1 MKHCVLCRN
10 QILKLDSRSQVNL
23 NAVCVKSLQSCQ
35 TLCDP
40 MDCNP
45 PGSSVHGDSPGKSTG
60 VGCHALLQGIF
71 LNQGSNLCLLSLL
84 PWQAGSLPLA
94 FIMVFAWFW
103 QLPSQGLQ
111 WCGRNIGL
119 VWKIWGQVPAAACPG
134 DFLAMPPRP
143 EPDSE

>member
-71 LNQGSNLCLLSLL
+71 LNHGSNSHLLSLVH
-84 PWQAGSLPLA
+84 WQADSLSLA
-94 FIMVFAWFW
+94 PPAKPSRFANSLKRLRFF
-103 QLPSQGLQ
+103 SK
-111 WCGRNIGL
+111 NITT
-119 VWKIWGQVPAAACPG
+119 KISFSKKFFVNLHSLGQ
-134 DFLAMPPRP
+134 
-143 EPDSE
+143 